1 MSDKALEGIRVLDFT
16 RFISGPFC
24 GQLLG
29 DFGAEVI
36 KIEKGVGDTSRAFLP
51 FVGDSDMSL
60 YFTGLNRNKKSVKVD
75 YRNPEGIA
83 LVKELI
89 RVSDIIVENFR
100 PGTMAKMGLAREEL
114 DKINPDIIV
123 VHISGFG
130 QDGPYKDRAAF
141 DCILE
146 AMSGMMSVT
155 GEENSKPM
163 LMGQAYLDFIAG
175 TFGAMG
181 AITALYNRPKHGG
194 QDVDISMLEAA
205 LAYSLFGPQHYQA
218 NGVVTGQ
225 FGNRDRVLSPANTF
239 LAKDNKYVYIH
250 AGTDQFFARFAKYI
264 GREDLLT
271 EDKLL
276 KAAVRMDYPEV
287 PEAIVQE
294 WVSTQTAQ
302 SVEDQMTELGIPCAM
317 VADMADLVK
326 NPQLLARDAFREV
339 TFPDGMKVPM
349 VTSNMKLSKT
359 PGDLYRRPP
368 LLGEHTEA
376 ILEEVLGKDKAE
388 IQRLKD
394 EHVIL

>member
-1 MSDKALEGIRVLDFT
+1 MSNKALDGIRVLDLT

-24 GQLLG
+24 CQLLG

-36 KIEKGVGDTSRAFLP
+36 KIEKGAGDTSRAFLP
-51 FVGDSDMSL
+51 FMGDSDVSL
-60 YFTGLNRNKKSVKVD
+60 YFTGLNRNKKSIKVD
-75 YRNPEGIA
+75 YRNPDGIA

-89 RVSDIIVENFR
+89 KVSDVVVENFR
-100 PGTMAKMGLAREEL
+100 PGTMDKMGLGRAQL
-114 DKINPDIIV
+114 DEINSDIIV

-146 AMSGMMSVT
+146 AMSGMMSTT

-175 TFGAMG
+175 TYGAMG
-181 AITALYNRPKHGG
+181 AIAALYNRPKHGG
-194 QDVDISMLEAA
+194 QDVDVSMLEAA
-205 LAYSLFGPQHYQA
+205 LSYSLFGPQHYTA
-218 NGVVTGQ
+218 NGVITGQ

-250 AGTDQFFARFAKYI
+250 AGTDLFFARFAKFI

-276 KAAVRMDYPEV
+276 HAPVRMANPEV

-302 SVEDQMTELGIPCAM
+302 SAEDQMTALGIPCAM
-317 VADMADLVK
+317 VANMADLAK
-326 NPQLLARDAFREV
+326 NPQLLARDAFREMEY
-339 TFPDGMKVPM
+339 PDGTKVP
-349 VTSNMKLSKT
+349 VVASNMKLSKT
-359 PGDLYRRPP
+359 PGDVYSRPP
-368 LLGEHTEA
+368 LLGEHTEQ
-376 ILEEVLGKDKAE
+376 ILKDILKKSDDE
-388 IQRLKD
+388 LQRLKQ
-394 EHVIL
+394 ENVI

>member
-1 MSDKALEGIRVLDFT
+1 MADKALAGIRVLDFT

-36 KIEKGVGDTSRAFLP
+36 KIEKGTGDTTRPFLP
-51 FVGDSDMSL
+51 FIGDSDVSL
-60 YFTGLNRNKKSVKVD
+60 YFTGLNRNKKSVKID
-75 YRNPEGIA
+75 YRNPKGIA

-89 RVSDIIVENFR
+89 KESDIIVENFR
-100 PGTMAKMGLAREEL
+100 PGTMAKMGLDRKQL
-114 DKINPDIIV
+114 DEINSDIIV

-181 AITALYNRPKHGG
+181 AITALYNRPTHGG
-194 QDVDISMLEAA
+194 QDVDVSMLEAA
-205 LAYSLFGPQHYQA
+205 LAYSLFGPQHYLA
-218 NGVVTGQ
+218 NGQITGQ

-250 AGTDQFFARFAKYI
+250 AGTDQFFARLAKYI
-264 GREDLLT
+264 GREDVLT

-276 KAAVRMDYPEV
+276 LAAVRMDHPEV
-287 PEAIVQE
+287 PEALVQE

-302 SVEDQMTELGIPCAM
+302 EVEDQLTELGIPCAM
-317 VADMADLVK
+317 VANMADLVK
-326 NPQLLARDAFREV
+326 NPQLLARNAFREV
-339 TFPDGMKVPM
+339 DYPGGMKVPL
-349 VTSNMKLSKT
+349 VASNMKLSKT
-359 PGDLYRRPP
+359 PGDIYSRPP
-368 LLGEHTEA
+368 LLGEHTES
-376 ILEEVLGKDKAE
+376 ILTEVLGMSADE
-388 IQRLKD
+388 IRQLKD
-394 EHVIL
+394 EKVI